1 MLNTNFTSWPLF
13 SEEEADSVRNVLL
26 SNKVNYWT
34 RNLAKLIKGRRGWF
48 MQNELISFEK
58 I

>member
-1 MLNTNFTSWPLF
+1 MINTNFTSWPLF

-34 RNLAKLIKGRRGWF
+34 GNDCY
-48 MQNELISFEK
+48 
-58 I
+58 